1 MKKVITYGTYDLLH
15 YGHIALL
22 ERAKA
27 LGDYLIVGVTS
38 DSFDKGRGKL
48 NVQQSLADRIEAV
61 RKTGIA
67 DQIIV
72 EEYEGQ
78 KIDDIQKYGVDVFT
92 VGSDWVGK
100 FDYLREYCEV
110 TYLSRTEGISST
122 QLRTEKNANI
132 RLGVIGA
139 TSRTERFVKEAR
151 YVSGLS
157 ADAVWDGDA
166 GKRAEFARKC
176 DLMECSSLEELFAQS
191 DAVYVFS
198 TVNLHYE
205 YVMAALSAGCHVIC
219 ETPLFL
225 TKEEA
230 EAAYAL
236 ADEKGLVLFEAVK
249 TLWYPAFKH
258 LLLLVSSGVIGQ
270 VKDVSVACSQ
280 IPDDPDFTK
289 NPYEGSLYDWGTIA
303 LLPILKL
310 PAGSRRAIALAVSE
324 IPAAD
329 AAAASGLTADE
340 FGQMQ
345 LGNDD
350 TVEQTAEQADQD
362 TDQNHDRNGDQGISV
377 NVGHDHGYQ
386 GHLGT
391 GGQVDTCRDNDVGD
405 TDADDAGNRSVT
417 DDLQKVVGIE
427 EILAECREQSD
438 QHQQHAQ

>member
-61 RKTGIA
+61 RQTGIA

-198 TVNLHYE
+198 TVNLHYD

-310 PAGSRRAIALAVSE
+310 
-324 IPAAD
+324 
-329 AAAASGLTADE
+329 
-340 FGQMQ
+340 
-345 LGNDD
+345 
-350 TVEQTAEQADQD
+350 
-362 TDQNHDRNGDQGISV
+362 
-377 NVGHDHGYQ
+377 
-386 GHLGT
+386 LGT
-391 GGQVDTCRDNDVGD
+391 EYRDVRMYDYRENGFSYLTRGTLLFDGAVGSFK
-405 TDADDAGNRSVT
+405 AGRGVKTEGEMIITGTSGYIYVPAPWWIT
-417 DDLQKVVGIE
+417 EYFEIRYEDLRKTKKYFFKAEGDGMRYEILEFVRMINGHQGTHYFHTRE
-427 EILAECREQSD
+427 EIRKVTELIEMFDRGEIIRI
-438 QHQQHAQ
+438 